1 MVLVR
6 VVEEAEGLPEA
17 VVATTAPVGTTQTQ
31 VLKPMHQQHPGVMVP
46 AEVAVVASEAVVVVV
61 MEVDV
66 EAEGNTSDMTPAAEG
81 KKHPMVLDSCD
92 AAASQQSLETSHSQH
107 RIADTRQRRSMGLD
121 VATGELRRKM

>member
-66 EAEGNTSDMTPAAEG
+66 VAGGSTSDMTPAAEG
-81 KKHPMVLDSCD
+81 KQHPMVETSVML
-92 AAASQQSLETSHSQH
+92 QHEQSLDTPYSGHCLV
-107 RIADTRQRRSMGLD
+107 DTRQRRNMVLD
-121 VATGELRRKM
+121 AATGELRRKT